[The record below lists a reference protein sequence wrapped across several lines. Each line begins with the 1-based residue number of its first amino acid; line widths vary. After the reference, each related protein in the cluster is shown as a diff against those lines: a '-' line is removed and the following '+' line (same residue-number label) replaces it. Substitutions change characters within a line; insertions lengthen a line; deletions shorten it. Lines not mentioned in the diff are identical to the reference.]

1 MKDIKPSIIP
11 NEQLLERSLAKLIK
25 DNTGK
30 GPKHTEV
37 KMAEGIIVCYF
48 DGYLNRAEELIIK
61 SGHPEKIIEFRSRYV
76 TQCISEIETI
86 LVAIVK
92 KKIKYFFPSWIP
104 ESDLACWTIFLD

>member
-1 MKDIKPSIIP
+1 MKDSIPSVS

-30 GPKHTEV
+30 GPNHTKI

-48 DGYLNRAEELIIK
+48 EGCLTRAEELIIK
-61 SGHPEKIIEFRSRYV
+61 SGHPEKVSEFRGRYV
-76 TQCISEIETI
+76 IQCIREIETI
-86 LVAIVK
+86 IEMIVK

-104 ESDLACWTIFLD
+104 EWNLACWTIFLD